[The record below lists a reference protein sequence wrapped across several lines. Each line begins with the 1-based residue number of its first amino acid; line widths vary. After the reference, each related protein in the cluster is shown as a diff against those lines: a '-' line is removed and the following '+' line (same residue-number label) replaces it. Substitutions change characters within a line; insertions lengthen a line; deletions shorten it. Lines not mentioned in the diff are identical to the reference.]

1 MSNILF
7 VRHAQASLFAADYDQ
22 LSQQGFRQS
31 ALLGEYFRDQ
41 QQQFDCYFVGPRRR
55 HRQTAEAAIE
65 ASGGPPPELVE
76 ISELDEHHVDRLVT
90 RHASDIGK
98 LYPHVAE
105 LQQAFAAAESDRDR
119 RRSFAR
125 LFESIATLWVR
136 GECPSY
142 EIETWQEF
150 TARVADGIDKIV
162 SHIGRGRSAL
172 AVVSAGTVAAT
183 LHRALSC
190 PDEVALGLGWRVWNC
205 SLTGYAVS
213 QDRFTLDHFNAMPH
227 LVDRS
232 DWTYR

>member
-1 MSNILF
+1 MSRILF

-22 LSQQGFRQS
+22 LSEQGFRQS
-31 ALLGEYFRDQ
+31 RLLGEYFRDSGER
-41 QQQFDCYFVGPRRR
+41 FDCYFVGPRRR
-55 HRQTAEAAIE
+55 HRQTAETAVQTG
-65 ASGGPPPELVE
+65 GGPQPALVE
-76 ISELDEHHVDRLVT
+76 IPELDEHHVDRLVT
-90 RHASDIGK
+90 HHAADLGR

-105 LQQAFAAAESDRDR
+105 LQAEFLASVHDRDR

-125 LFESIATLWVR
+125 LFEAVANLWVR

-142 EIETWQEF
+142 EIETWREF
-150 TARVADGIDKIV
+150 TARVRHGIDKMV
-162 SHIGRGRSAL
+162 DQIGRGRSAV

-183 LHRALSC
+183 LHRALDC

-213 QDRFTLDHFNAMPH
+213 PRRFTLDHFNSMPH
-227 LVDRS
+227 LTDRS